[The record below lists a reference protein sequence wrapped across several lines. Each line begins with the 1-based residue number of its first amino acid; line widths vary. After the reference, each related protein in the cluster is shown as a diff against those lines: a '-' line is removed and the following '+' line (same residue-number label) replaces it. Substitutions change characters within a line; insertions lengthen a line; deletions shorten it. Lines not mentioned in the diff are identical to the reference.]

1 MAKSLMLLSNP
12 HRPDPRVLREARALT
27 GAGHEIELLA
37 WDREGERPRSA
48 VEGGISVVRLGPRC
62 PFRDPVR
69 VLMRLPRF
77 WFSALKHARGK
88 GFDIVHAHD
97 FDTIPL
103 GLLIARLHGT
113 PVLYDAHE
121 LYSKMIS
128 SEIGGL
134 SGLMWPVERCCARG
148 ADGVVT
154 VNAPM
159 AETLSKGRRHPAR
172 IVTNSPD
179 PSVLDGCDRKEVREK
194 YGLRGFVLSYLGSLE
209 PGRFVGELVDAFPP
223 AGGVTVAIGGN
234 GTLMPLAERASLH
247 NPSVRFVGTV
257 DTDEALRITWA
268 SDLVVSMLDPANPNY
283 RVSTPVKVLD
293 AMASSRPVVISE
305 GLDMAKTVQR
315 VGCGFVIPYEREAFL
330 ETVGKAMQSPALL
343 AEMGEKGRAYFD
355 RELSWT
361 RSRDELLA
369 AYRALARTP

>member
-12 HRPDPRVLREARALT
+12 YRPDPRVLREARALT
-27 GAGHEIELLA
+27 RAGHEVSLMA
-37 WDREGERPRSA
+37 WDREGGHARTSDENG
-48 VEGGISVVRLGPRC
+48 VSVIRLGPRC
-62 PFRDPVR
+62 QFRDPVQ
-69 VLMRLPRF
+69 VLIRLPWF
-77 WFSALKHARGK
+77 WLHALRGARK
-88 GFDIVHAHD
+88 GQFDIVHAHD
-97 FDTIPL
+97 FDTLPV
-103 GLLIARLHGT
+103 GMLLARLGGK

-121 LYSKMIS
+121 LYSKMIG
-128 SEIGGL
+128 SEVGGL
-134 SGLMWPVERCCARG
+134 SKLIWLAERCFARH

-154 VNAPM
+154 VNASM
-159 AETLSKGRRHPAR
+159 AKVLSRGRRNRAR
-172 IVTNSPD
+172 VVTNSPD
-179 PSVLDGCDRKEVREK
+179 PSVLEGCDRKAVREK
-194 YGLRGFVLSYLGSLE
+194 HGLRGFVLSYLGSLE
-209 PGRFVGELVDAFPP
+209 PGRFVEELVGAFPP
-223 AGGVTVAIGGN
+223 GGGVTVAIGGN

-305 GLDMAKTVQR
+305 GLDMAETVR
-315 VGCGFVIPYEREAFL
+315 RAGCGFVIPYDREAFRQAV
-330 ETVGKAMQSPALL
+330 EKASQSPSLL

-369 AYRALARTP
+369 AYRALAHTP